1 MHKTSDVP
9 ETGKLSPER
18 LRRRV
23 LRHSGALRKEV
34 LIGPLVGED
43 AAVIDFPPGK
53 LLVASSDPVVGAQEG
68 AGALL
73 VHINVNDIAS
83 KGADPAYLL
92 VTMIFP
98 RNTPEERVEELMR
111 EIGETCSSMDI
122 AVVGGHTEFS
132 DRYETPVL
140 SATLLGIADSCL
152 SMENVRPGDCL
163 LMTKHA
169 GLEGMSILAKD
180 RPDLLNFFDASEIE
194 EISRWSKDLS
204 VLPESKILR
213 SRARFM
219 HDPTEGGVLG
229 GLGEM
234 ALLSPRALTVD
245 LRSIPCHPLTAKAAK
260 ILKFD
265 PLHLISSG
273 ALLAVLPGRF
283 CGEAMKELNA
293 QGIPSEIIGRVEE
306 EPRKNETPFSSR
318 EELWRLL
325 ALS

>member
-1 MHKTSDVP
+1 MRENSHFP

-18 LRRRV
+18 LNRRI
-23 LRHSGALRKEV
+23 LRHCGASRKEV

-98 RNTPEERVEELMR
+98 RNTPEEKAEALMC
-111 EIGETCSSMDI
+111 EIGETCSSMGI
-122 AVVGGHTEFS
+122 AVVGGHTEFA
-132 DRYETPVL
+132 DRYDTPVL
-140 SATLLGIADSCL
+140 SATLLGLADSCL
-152 SMENVRPGDCL
+152 SMANVSPGDSIV
-163 LMTKHA
+163 MTKHA

-180 RPDLLNFFDASEIE
+180 RPDLLQFFNSGEIE
-194 EISRWSKDLS
+194 ELARWSRDLS
-204 VLPESKILR
+204 VLPESRILR
-213 SRARFM
+213 SQALFL

-234 ALLSPRALTVD
+234 AALSSWAFDID
-245 LRSIPCHPLTAKAAK
+245 LSAIPCHPFTKRASEMLD
-260 ILKFD
+260 FN

-273 ALLAVLPGRF
+273 ALLGILPGEF
-283 CGEAMKELNA
+283 CKSMIRELEKQNIPAAVIGSVTNKPGAEAPL
-293 QGIPSEIIGRVEE
+293 
-306 EPRKNETPFSSR
+306 FSSR
-318 EELWRLL
+318 EELWKLL
-325 ALS
+325 SR